1 MSLIKSSGK
10 LGIQFLERR
19 IKNMSKT
26 IRVSVRGVDAK
37 ATTDQ
42 ATRTKEPTGPV
53 PFSYPCKIVRVIDG
67 DSIVVDID
75 LGFSHWIHN
84 ESIRLYGVDTPE
96 CRTRD
101 AEEKAAGL
109 LAKEFVEDTLHVGGT
124 YMLQTKEKGKFG
136 RFLGVIFIQ
145 GSASINAAL
154 ISENLAVPYT
164 GQSKKEVQAEHE
176 ANYKILKDKGFI

>member
-1 MSLIKSSGK
+1 MY
-10 LGIQFLERR
+10 EYEC
-19 IKNMSKT
+19 T
-26 IRVSVRGVDAK
+26 IR
-37 ATTDQ
+37 
-42 ATRTKEPTGPV
+42 
-53 PFSYPCKIVRVIDG
+53 RVVDG
-67 DSIVVDID
+67 DTVDVDVD
-75 LGFSHWIHN
+75 LGFGTWRCS
-84 ESIRLYGVDTPE
+84 ERIRLYGVDTPE

-101 AEEKAAGL
+101 AQEKAAGL
-109 LAKEFVEDTLHVGGT
+109 LAKKFVQDALHVGGT

-176 ANYKILKDKGFI
+176 ANYKILKGKGLI